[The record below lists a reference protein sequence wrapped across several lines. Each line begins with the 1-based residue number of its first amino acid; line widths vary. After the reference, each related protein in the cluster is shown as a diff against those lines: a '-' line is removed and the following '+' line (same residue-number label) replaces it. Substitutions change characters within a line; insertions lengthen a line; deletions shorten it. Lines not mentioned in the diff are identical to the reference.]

1 MQFKHE
7 WITVYISVWIHIY
20 TDRGINSW
28 LAWTISNVI
37 FLLMMKMV
45 CLTAVD
51 VKNPYR
57 FYCVSLFIIAISMSI
72 YNLYMGVDK
81 EPTYLSFLDWTIY
94 ICVIMKIIQII
105 IKIMENHFTLMIPT
119 LVYNNVEFFKLLL
132 KILFFF

>member
-1 MQFKHE
+1 MNNCLHFSLN
-7 WITVYISVWIHIY
+7 TY
-20 TDRGINSW
+20 INSW

-37 FLLMMKMV
+37 FLFMMKMV

-51 VKNPYR
+51 MKNPYR

-119 LVYNNVEFFKLLL
+119 LVYNNGEFFKLLL
-132 KILFFF
+132 KILLEMEL